1 MNGSEHG
8 SVADRAADNGDI
20 LLKFVPVNVAEH
32 ALAKFGRHALHL
44 AANRCIFGGQTRMI
58 SACVD
63 DAKRMVAGSEVK
75 IDLFDYG
82 LSGVVEI
89 YLNEAADGAG
99 HLIHQTAGLAEIL
112 ILGELRYLRYLN
124 GADFAVV
131 IEIIEHRAEQH
142 FKRRRGRETRAGEDV
157 RSGSRATPAEGF
169 RTHRFESEVPL
180 SCSTGEIA
188 VSFIL
193 SGVALLAGFVSVS
206 TASAQAYGT
215 ADTNAPELRVPKSVQ
230 PAIDYWM
237 RDTWATLGPD
247 GYYYITGTT
256 STPDRHFPGQ
266 RHCWDWNDGLYLWR
280 SKDLKI
286 WEAMGRIW
294 SMEKDG
300 TWQKDPKV
308 YKEGEKYAKKSIN
321 NDPMDNRFHAVW
333 APEMHYIKSAKNWFI
348 VACMNQSAGGR
359 GSFILRS
366 TTGKP
371 EGPYENIEGN
381 EDKAIFPNIDGSLF
395 EDTDGTVYFV
405 GHNHYIARMKPDMSG
420 LAEEIKTLKES
431 KYSPEPYVEGAFIFK
446 YDGKYHLVQAI
457 WAHRTVKGDTYVEKE
472 GLTNKKTRY
481 SYDCIIATAD
491 NVYGPYGKRYN
502 AITGGGHN
510 NLFQDKDGNW
520 WATMFFNPRGA
531 QAAEYK
537 VTCRPGLIPMLYE
550 NGKFKP
556 NHNYQ
561 AK

>member
-1 MNGSEHG
+1 MKF
-8 SVADRAADNGDI
+8 I
-20 LLKFVPVNVAEH
+20 LRL
-32 ALAKFGRHALHL
+32 
-44 AANRCIFGGQTRMI
+44 
-58 SACVD
+58 
-63 DAKRMVAGSEVK
+63 
-75 IDLFDYG
+75 
-82 LSGVVEI
+82 
-89 YLNEAADGAG
+89 
-99 HLIHQTAGLAEIL
+99 GLA
-112 ILGELRYLRYLN
+112 
-124 GADFAVV
+124 
-131 IEIIEHRAEQH
+131 
-142 FKRRRGRETRAGEDV
+142 
-157 RSGSRATPAEGF
+157 
-169 RTHRFESEVPL
+169 
-180 SCSTGEIA
+180 
-188 VSFIL
+188 
-193 SGVALLAGFVSVS
+193 LLTGFVSVS

-230 PAIDYWM
+230 PAFDYWM

-405 GHNHYIARMKPDMSG
+405 GHNHYIARMKSDMSG
-420 LAEEIKTLKES
+420 LAEEVKTLKES

-457 WAHRTVKGDTYVEKE
+457 WAHRTAKGDTYVEKE